1 MIVLQDASLA
11 SVWEEV
17 AGLRLVQPHHH
28 LDRTWG
34 DRRQHFWWRPGPSCP
49 ERSRREDGHAACRM
63 SCICFAA
70 GGLVAR
76 RLQPPGGRRPC
87 PARGPAG
94 LTCPAPSPVLV
105 VLRLGAVPLAK
116 P

>member
-34 DRRQHFWWRPGPSCP
+34 DRRQHFWWRPG
-49 ERSRREDGHAACRM
+49 
-63 SCICFAA
+63 
-70 GGLVAR
+70 
-76 RLQPPGGRRPC
+76 
-87 PARGPAG
+87 
-94 LTCPAPSPVLV
+94 LTCPAPSPILV